1 MENYC
6 EKKVELIEK
15 IGLFYEKKGLPPI
28 EGRIIGFLMVMEK
41 GQYSFD
47 EITNELKISKSSVSL
62 ALKKL
67 ELRGL
72 ISYTTQPG
80 IRKRYFKLKPQTEK
94 QGASELKSHISDFHE
109 LLEECLCV
117 IQDKSGAK
125 YNEIL
130 KRKYACQFMLSKLD
144 NLINEFKSSYLNNQ

>member
-6 EKKVELIEK
+6 EKKIELIEK
-15 IGLFYEKKGLPPI
+15 IGLFHERKGLPPI

-41 GQYSFD
+41 DQYSFD

-72 ISYTTQPG
+72 ITYTTKPG
-80 IRKRYFKLKPQTEK
+80 ERKRYFKLKSQTEK
-94 QGASELKSHISDFHE
+94 QGASELKEHISDFHE

-117 IQDKSGAK
+117 IQDKSSTK
-125 YNEIL
+125 YNELL
-130 KRKYACQFMLSKLD
+130 KRKYACQFLLGKLD
-144 NLINEFKSSYLNNQ
+144 ALIGEFKSSYLNIK